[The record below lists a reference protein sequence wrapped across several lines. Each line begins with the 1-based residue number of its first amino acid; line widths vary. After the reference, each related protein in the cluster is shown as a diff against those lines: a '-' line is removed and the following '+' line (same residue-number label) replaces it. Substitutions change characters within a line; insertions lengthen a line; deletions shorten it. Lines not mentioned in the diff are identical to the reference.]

1 MDDVQVILFGRFNDA
16 VHNGAGFRAIHRVM
30 EKEVLP
36 ADDVAFHLA
45 LCRLS
50 EHSHKARY
58 PKKLLI
64 RIFSRKALLQA
75 AFWEKDAH
83 KIPGQTYNYVIKLKE
98 VA

>member
-1 MDDVQVILFGRFNDA
+1 MEDVQVILFGSFNDA

-45 LCRLS
+45 LRRLS
-50 EHSHKARY
+50 EHSHNVRY
-58 PKKLLI
+58 PKELLI

-75 AFWEKDAH
+75 ASREKDAH